1 MAPDSE
7 EMFENDIEEALERE
21 QNTLLEIEMEQ
32 LEATDTSKPFEIPER
47 KKLKREL
54 EQEALERLEDSART
68 EDDFYNIVAWW
79 NRLDA
84 NRERRERYHE
94 IGRSDIPLEWGMS
107 VDEIIIPSPTQ
118 HNFKKQITKGEFL
131 DAIYNCPFEM
141 HELVTD
147 RDISDAIFE
156 LKDVQKE
163 LLYQIAI
170 RGYSC
175 QFIASFRNLTDR
187 NIRKVRDTMLRKVRK
202 ALCHALREK
211 INNNIPLTKMEMEFY
226 DTYHDLISDKKKR
239 KKEK

>member
-1 MAPDSE
+1 
-7 EMFENDIEEALERE
+7 
-21 QNTLLEIEMEQ
+21 
-32 LEATDTSKPFEIPER
+32 
-47 KKLKREL
+47 
-54 EQEALERLEDSART
+54 
-68 EDDFYNIVAWW
+68 
-79 NRLDA
+79 
-84 NRERRERYHE
+84 
-94 IGRSDIPLEWGMS
+94 
-107 VDEIIIPSPTQ
+107 
-118 HNFKKQITKGEFL
+118 
-131 DAIYNCPFEM
+131 M

-147 RDISDAIFE
+147 RDISNAIFE